1 MNDEVLGVAEF
12 RAELPE
18 LISRVAANPG
28 TRVLVGPH
36 RKPEAMLVSIEHAET
51 VSLAQLRSKARI
63 ILALAKAHN
72 LSTVS
77 VIGSV
82 ARGDQGKDS
91 DVDLICD
98 SLPGTTLYDVMGF
111 ELALEELFG
120 TKVSAILRSALD
132 AAKDRELLNDEIPLV
147 P

>member
-1 MNDEVLGVAEF
+1 M
-12 RAELPE
+12 
-18 LISRVAANPG
+18 
-28 TRVLVGPH
+28 
-36 RKPEAMLVSIEHAET
+36 
-51 VSLAQLRSKARI
+51 
-63 ILALAKAHN
+63 ALAKAHN

-132 AAKDRELLNDEIPLV
+132 ATKDRELLNDEIPLI